1 MGSAK
6 GETLLHWWKFWSEKK
21 KKSDLSALICKIF
34 FFQLLDAPDVS
45 PLLLNIGFE
54 GMEALV
60 QITDGERMAFGE
72 LETLQCPGSVV
83 KVKGTAVLLHP
94 EKNTGCCE

>member
-1 MGSAK
+1 MQRGK
-6 GETLLHWWKFWSEKK
+6 LFCTGESSEVKKK